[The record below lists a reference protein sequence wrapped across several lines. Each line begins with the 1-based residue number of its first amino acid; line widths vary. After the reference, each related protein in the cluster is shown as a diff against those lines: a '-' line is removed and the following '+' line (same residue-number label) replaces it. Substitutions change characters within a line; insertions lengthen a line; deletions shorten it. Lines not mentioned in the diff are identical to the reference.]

1 MKVKGESFT
10 ETLKTLRRG
19 KRRKTE
25 EDRSL
30 QKEKKRG
37 KKTEGQKEKPRE
49 ENKEKGKREMKAKSE
64 RHKKIASKG
73 ASLGKLRDVLSA
85 SWDEL
90 NYLS

>member
-30 QKEKKRG
+30 QKKR
-37 KKTEGQKEKPRE
+37 KEERKTEGQKEKPKE
-49 ENKEKGKREMKAKSE
+49 ENKEKG
-64 RHKKIASKG
+64 
-73 ASLGKLRDVLSA
+73 
-85 SWDEL
+85 
-90 NYLS
+90 

>member
-30 QKEKKRG
+30 QKKRKG

-49 ENKEKGKREMKAKSE
+49 ENKERGMKAKSE

>member
-1 MKVKGESFT
+1 
-10 ETLKTLRRG
+10 
-19 KRRKTE
+19 
-25 EDRSL
+25 
-30 QKEKKRG
+30 
-37 KKTEGQKEKPRE
+37 
-49 ENKEKGKREMKAKSE
+49 MKAKSE

>member
-10 ETLKTLRRG
+10 ETLKNSTKRKKEKNRRRQ
-19 KRRKTE
+19 K
-25 EDRSL
+25 SS
-30 QKEKKRG
+30 KEKKRG

-49 ENKEKGKREMKAKSE
+49 ENKEMKAKSE

>member
-30 QKEKKRG
+30 QRKRKG
-37 KKTEGQKEKPRE
+37 KKTEGQKEKPKE
-49 ENKEKGKREMKAKSE
+49 ENKEMKAKSE
-64 RHKKIASKG
+64 RHKKKASKG

>member
-30 QKEKKRG
+30 QKKRKEERKQKARKKSIRR
-37 KKTEGQKEKPRE
+37 KNR
-49 ENKEKGKREMKAKSE
+49 EKGMKAKCE
-64 RHKKIASKG
+64 RLKNKASKG
-73 ASLGKLRDVLSA
+73 ASLGKLSKLA
-85 SWDEL
+85 
-90 NYLS
+90 

>member
-30 QKEKKRG
+30 QKKRKG

-49 ENKEKGKREMKAKSE
+49 ENKEKGKR
-64 RHKKIASKG
+64 
-73 ASLGKLRDVLSA
+73 
-85 SWDEL
+85 
-90 NYLS
+90 

>member
-30 QKEKKRG
+30 QKKRKEERKQKARKKSLGR
-37 KKTEGQKEKPRE
+37 KTKRKER
-49 ENKEKGKREMKAKSE
+49 MKAKSE

>member
-30 QKEKKRG
+30 QKKRKEERKQKARKKSLG
-37 KKTEGQKEKPRE
+37 KKT
-49 ENKEKGKREMKAKSE
+49 KRK
-64 RHKKIASKG
+64 R
-73 ASLGKLRDVLSA
+73 
-85 SWDEL
+85 
-90 NYLS
+90 